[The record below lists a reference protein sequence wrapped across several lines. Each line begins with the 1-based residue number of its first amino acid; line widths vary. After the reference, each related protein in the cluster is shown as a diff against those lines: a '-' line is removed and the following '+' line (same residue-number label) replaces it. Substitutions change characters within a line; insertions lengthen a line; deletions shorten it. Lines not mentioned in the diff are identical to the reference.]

1 MMGNLIRRDPLREF
15 FSMSRAFDRWLD
27 RSLGEIDAEWEESIG
42 FSLPLDVIEN
52 ENEFVVKADVAGFD
66 PEKVDITYNNN
77 TLTIKGEV
85 KEEKEQK
92 EEGRYH
98 MRERRYGSFCRSIA
112 MPGTIDQGKIEAET
126 ENGILTLRLP
136 KKEEAQ
142 PKRIEIRTKN
152 IRVIEGK
159 AK

>member
-1 MMGNLIRRDPLREF
+1 MGNLIRRDPLREV

-27 RSLGEIDAEWEESIG
+27 RSLGEMGADWEESMG

-52 ENEFVVKADVAGFD
+52 ENEFVVKADVAGYD
-66 PEKVDITYNNN
+66 PEKVEITYNNN

-98 MRERRYGSFCRSIA
+98 LRERRFGSFCRSIA
-112 MPGTIDQGKIEAET
+112 MPGTIDQSKIEAET

-142 PKRIEIRTKN
+142 PKRIEIKTKKVK
-152 IRVIEGK
+152 VIEGK
-159 AK
+159 TK